1 MIQNFKLLKREAGYS
16 PVTGEDVTLLVAPV
30 PPSDLKGPAREAY
43 LKAHSEEVVVRV
55 QYLDPNWGPNIVR
68 VQGYVLREGKS
79 PLGAIAHYDAFSVG
93 RASIGILQLQS
104 VEDD

>member
-16 PVTGEDVTLLVAPV
+16 PVTGEDVTFLVAPE
-30 PPSDLKGPAREAY
+30 PPSDMKGSVREAY
-43 LKAHSEEVVVRV
+43 LKEHSKEVVVHV
-55 QYLDPNWGPNIVR
+55 QYLDLNWGPNIVR
-68 VQGYVLREGKS
+68 VQGYVLREGTA
-79 PLGAIAHYDAFSVG
+79 PLGATAHYDAFSVG